1 MAQTRLRASLHYSN
15 EEELALAQQVQMR
28 IGGLDIHTLYQ
39 TLIDE
44 TTPKQII
51 ADTQAIHALELAG
64 GKMFEQ
70 YQVSS
75 NGVWTLADAIKVA
88 QVDTSE
94 WQIKSFRTNPYK
106 PGFCQVRIEWEPRQ
120 FDESLVIQKTLER
133 LGNFAMPHIPF
144 ANPEQGEIAVLSLYD
159 AHLDKLPC
167 RSVNGTVATVED
179 NISSFMDGASKL
191 IARASE
197 RKVSHIILPIG
208 NDLYHTDNFSSA
220 TTKGTPLEYYTSAED
235 AYALINDAVIKLIAA
250 AAQIAPVT
258 VVIVPS
264 NHDNTKVKM
273 LGYWLDRLF
282 SSTDHVNVV
291 NEATQRQYLLAGK
304 NLFMFA
310 HGDKEKPEMIPSM
323 MIQERPLDFVTA
335 TYRKAMLGDKHHA
348 KKFMPLVIKDSM
360 GVVVEYLRTTNVWD
374 DKWHLEYGWIGV
386 PRSAY
391 LHYYSPDGGET
402 GSDIHNFLVHSLAVS
417 K

>member
-1 MAQTRLRASLHYSN
+1 MPETKRIRASLYYST
-15 EEELALAQQVQMR
+15 EEELALAHQVQQR
-28 IGGLDIHTLYQ
+28 ISDLDIYKVHETLVGG
-39 TLIDE
+39 TE
-44 TTPKQII
+44 PNPKLRDGQ
-51 ADTQAIHALELAG
+51 HLHSLELAG
-64 GKMFEQ
+64 GKMLENYEVAF
-70 YQVSS
+70 
-75 NGVWTLADAIKVA
+75 NGVWTLEDAIKVA

-94 WQIKSFRTNPYK
+94 WQIKGFRTNPYK

-133 LGNFAMPHIPF
+133 LGNFVIPTIPF
-144 ANPEQGEIAVLSLYD
+144 TNPEQGEIAVLSLYD

-167 RSVNGTVATVED
+167 RSVNGTIATVED
-179 NISSFMDGASKL
+179 NISSFMAGASKL

-282 SSTDHVNVV
+282 SNTHHVSVV
-291 NEATQRQYLLAGK
+291 NEATQRQYILAGK

-391 LHYYSPDGGET
+391 MHYYDPNGGET
-402 GSDIHNFLVHSLAVS
+402 GSDIHNFLVHS